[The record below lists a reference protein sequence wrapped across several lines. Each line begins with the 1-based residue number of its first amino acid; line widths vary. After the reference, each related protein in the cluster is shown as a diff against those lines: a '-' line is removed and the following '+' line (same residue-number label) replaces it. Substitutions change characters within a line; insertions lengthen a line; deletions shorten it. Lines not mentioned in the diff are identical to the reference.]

1 MRRRR
6 GRGLGLGGRELL
18 TGNACRGGGMMRRR
32 RKGACWRRQGVGG
45 GRRWTV
51 CYVNASFTY
60 KVSLCVC
67 IDFLNQ
73 IKFCTINN
81 TRKIMQVT
89 REVSYLFDLKKKQT
103 FCKKNYSFFLRQ
115 ELD

>member
-6 GRGLGLGGRELL
+6 RRGLGLGGRELL

-32 RKGACWRRQGVGG
+32 KGACWRRQGGGG

-51 CYVNASFTY
+51 CHVNASFTY

-67 IDFLNQ
+67 IDFRNQ

-89 REVSYLFDLKKKQT
+89 REVSYLFDFKKK
-103 FCKKNYSFFLRQ
+103 KKILKEGKFSK
-115 ELD
+115 